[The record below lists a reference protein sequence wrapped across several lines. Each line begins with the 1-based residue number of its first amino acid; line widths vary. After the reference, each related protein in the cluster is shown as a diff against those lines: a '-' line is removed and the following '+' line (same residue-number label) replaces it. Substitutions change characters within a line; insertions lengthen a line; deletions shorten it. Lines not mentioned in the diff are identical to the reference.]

1 MPLRKLDLK
10 DGRGASSEVARDIN
24 RRIVLNLVRKRQP
37 LSRADLARL
46 SGLQRSTVSLIVEQL
61 VKERWVI
68 EGPRERLPRGRRPTI
83 LRLNSQRVVVG
94 IDIRPVQT
102 TLLLADVNGQ
112 FLSREAMQTPRNPK
126 TAIDD
131 LTVRVKRLIG
141 SRPETIFEG
150 IGISL
155 PGRFDQES
163 RKLVFAPNLNWPEV
177 DLKTPFERATGLDV
191 ELENAANAC
200 VLSEVWFGERD
211 GIQNL
216 VVVAVAEGVGTGIF
230 LNGQLARG
238 LHGAAGEFGHVS
250 LDPSGP
256 ACTCGGRGCWEVFAS
271 NRAALR
277 YYNEATG
284 NSANPSFQDL
294 LDLAERGDG
303 PAGKALG
310 TMAHYLGR
318 GMRMVVAGVAP
329 EAIVVVGELTRCW
342 QRFGPVVEAEVAAQI
357 LAGPPPE
364 VAPAREGGLARLRG
378 TVALVL
384 QKHFGSNRALS
395 A

>member
-1 MPLRKLDLK
+1 MRKVDLA
-10 DGRGASSEVARDIN
+10 DMRGASSEVARDIN

-46 SGLQRSTVSLIVEQL
+46 SGLQRSTVSLITEQL
-61 VKERWVI
+61 VKERWVT
-68 EGPRERLPRGRRPTI
+68 EGPGEHLPRGRRPTF

-102 TLLLADVNGQ
+102 TVLLADVNGH
-112 FLSREAMQTPRNPK
+112 FLSRETMETPRNPHI
-126 TAIDD
+126 AIAE
-131 LTVRVKRLIG
+131 LTMQVKRLIG
-141 SRPETIFEG
+141 SRPETMFEG
-150 IGISL
+150 IGITL
-155 PGRFDQES
+155 PGRLDQES
-163 RKLVFAPNLNWPEV
+163 RKLVFAPNLKWPVV

-200 VLSEVWFGERD
+200 VLSEVWFGERE

-216 VVVAVAEGVGTGIF
+216 VVVTVSEGIGTGIF
-230 LNGQLARG
+230 MNGQLVRG

-277 YYNEATG
+277 YYKEATG

-294 LDLAERGDG
+294 LDLAERGDHL
-303 PAGKALG
+303 AGKALD

-318 GMRMVVAGVAP
+318 GLRMVVAGVAP
-329 EAIVVVGELTRCW
+329 EAIVIVGELTRSW
-342 QRFGPVVEAEVAAQI
+342 QRFGPVVKSEVAAQM
-357 LAGPPPE
+357 LAGPSPE
-364 VAPAREGGLARLRG
+364 VAPALDGGLARLRG

-384 QKHFGSNRALS
+384 QKHFGSNRVLPG
-395 A
+395 